1 MRPLGLG
8 VCAPKRTR
16 PRRHCS
22 AAGTFRATR
31 ALRTH
36 HDCGQRARAGVLPPG
51 SSAERATQGCRA
63 PRAHGQQTAPAVQRT
78 HRGRSAPWQ
87 CARARA
93 PRRRRRMGH
102 PPDAS
107 RPAAGACAHSGR
119 GQAPSE
125 AHVRGRASVRLARGR
140 GAARTTEHWARVRTR
155 RCHARAACGGQQR
168 AGGSAGWAV
177 ESTAHSARRGEAVC
191 ENDRRSTA
199 LWEGF
204 YAQVELP
211 RNDFK
216 HLRGTSPPTERRAY
230 ESAD

>member
-1 MRPLGLG
+1 MH
-8 VCAPKRTR
+8 TR
-16 PRRHCS
+16 VRR
-22 AAGTFRATR
+22 
-31 ALRTH
+31 LRT
-36 HDCGQRARAGVLPPG
+36 ARSAQALDASAVRSGRSTPHACRERTTTVISALVQGPPG
-51 SSAERATQGCRA
+51 SSAEYTAQGARA

-78 HRGRSAPWQ
+78 HRGCGAPWQ

-93 PRRRRRMGH
+93 PSHRRRLGH
-102 PPDAS
+102 PHDAS

-125 AHVRGRASVRLARGR
+125 ARVRGRASARLARGR

-204 YAQVELP
+204 
-211 RNDFK
+211 
-216 HLRGTSPPTERRAY
+216 
-230 ESAD
+230 